1 MTKYIQQYKVFASV
15 ESLNRWLKKNVS
27 YVENSGTMYNTG
39 DIKVQNISSM
49 PSNFVGNEDKKQ
61 TSVTPEYNFLVSYL
75 KVDRDA

>member
-15 ESLNRWLKKNVS
+15 EPLNRWLKKNVS
-27 YVENSGTMYNTG
+27 YVEN
-39 DIKVQNISSM
+39 
-49 PSNFVGNEDKKQ
+49 EDEKQ

>member
-15 ESLNRWLKKNVS
+15 EPLNRWLKKNVS

-39 DIKVQNISSM
+39 DIKVQNISIM
-49 PSNFVGNEDKKQ
+49 PGNFVGNEDERQ
-61 TSVTPEYNFLVSYL
+61 TSVTPKYNFLVSYL